1 MKNISKAIGYA
12 LLASGYIAQHSQEG
26 AVEASDISQQCNIPP
41 LYLFK
46 ILGKLL
52 KANIL
57 LSKRGPGGGFT
68 LARPAKDITIL
79 EIIEAVDK
87 PMVNYQ
93 QLADFT
99 SNKPFILKMK
109 KVYQSATEKAIEI
122 YGKAK
127 FSDMV
132 K

>member
-1 MKNISKAIGYA
+1 MKNNGKTIRYA

-26 AVEASDISQQCNIPP
+26 TVEASLISDQCNIPM

-46 ILGKLL
+46 ILGKLI

-57 LSKRGPGGGFT
+57 HSKRGPGGGFT

-87 PMVNYQ
+87 PMVDYQ

-99 SNKPFILKMK
+99 SNKTFILKMK
-109 KVYQSATEKAIEI
+109 KVCQSATEKAIEI

-127 FSDMV
+127 LSDMV

>member
-1 MKNISKAIGYA
+1 MKNNGKTIGYA

-26 AVEASDISQQCNIPP
+26 TVEASLISEQCDIPP

-46 ILGKLL
+46 ILGKLI

-57 LSKRGPGGGFT
+57 HSKRGPGGGFT

-87 PMVNYQ
+87 PMVDYQ

-99 SNKPFILKMK
+99 SNKPFILKIK
-109 KVYQSATEKAIEI
+109 KVCQSATEKAIEI
-122 YGKAK
+122 YSKAK
-127 FSDMV
+127 LSDMV